1 MKKDNYIPK
10 HVLPDYERAGRLAKR
25 LRRSSLGNFAAFPL
39 ELARTTYNMVMRL
52 LRKPKGSDADV
63 EHWLKMRKA
72 LNRMTNGID
81 STERLGEWAE
91 YLKANEEWMLTA
103 DGFDEAFIGVTEL
116 KPLSSIG
123 VTKFKPEYLPLAVYS
138 YEKCVDIL
146 MQRDGMDREEALEY
160 MEFNVTGAYV
170 GKQTP
175 VFVRELP

>member
-39 ELARTTYNMVMRL
+39 ELARTTYNTAMRL

-63 EHWLKMRKA
+63 EHWRKMRKA
-72 LNRMTNGID
+72 LKRMTNGID

-103 DGFDEAFIGVTEL
+103 DGFDEAFTGVTEFL
-116 KPLSSIG
+116 
-123 VTKFKPEYLPLAVYS
+123 PENLPRAVYS

-175 VFVRELP
+175 VFVRKLP

>member
-39 ELARTTYNMVMRL
+39 ELARTTYNTAMRL
-52 LRKPKGSDADV
+52 LRKPKDSDADA
-63 EHWLKMRKA
+63 EHWRKMRKA
-72 LNRMTNGID
+72 LKRMTNGID
-81 STERLGEWAE
+81 STERLDEWAE
-91 YLKANEEWMLTA
+91 HLKAHEEWILTA
-103 DGFDEAFIGVTEL
+103 DGFDEAFTGVTE
-116 KPLSSIG
+116 
-123 VTKFKPEYLPLAVYS
+123 FFPENLPRAVYS

-175 VFVRELP
+175 VFVRKLP

>member
-63 EHWLKMRKA
+63 EHWIKMRKA
-72 LNRMTNGID
+72 LKRMTDEID
-81 STERLGEWAE
+81 STERLDEWAE

-103 DGFDEAFIGVTEL
+103 DGFDEAFIGVTEFR
-116 KPLSSIG
+116 P
-123 VTKFKPEYLPLAVYS
+123 VHLPRAVYS

-175 VFVRELP
+175 VFVRKLP